1 MPPRSPGAVQILH
14 PFYISLPLALP
25 LHCLSCPSPL
35 SSLSAASLVT
45 SAAVSLQASTEY
57 SLWPHLGLILFF
69 LFLFLFCL
77 THPLFI
83 VRLLPF
89 YHFSSPVLC
98 FFGCITL
105 PSISQ
110 PRSLSYLGKSP
121 SLQHNTFYIVLS
133 FILCSYSCLYFA
145 LAVLS
150 DPHGRAVGLGQGFC
164 SGWKV
169 WQLTTQH

>member
-1 MPPRSPGAVQILH
+1 MPPRSPGAGQILH

-25 LHCLSCPSPL
+25 HHCLSCPSPL

-98 FFGCITL
+98 FFWLHHSPVRLPAQVTFLFRQVPVTSTQPFLYCFVFYLVFLFLSLFCPCCTL
-105 PSISQ
+105 WPS
-110 PRSLSYLGKSP
+110 R
-121 SLQHNTFYIVLS
+121 
-133 FILCSYSCLYFA
+133 
-145 LAVLS
+145 
-150 DPHGRAVGLGQGFC
+150 
-164 SGWKV
+164 
-169 WQLTTQH
+169 